1 MHPSP
6 TAAAPLISQADYD
19 KIDHGLYAV
28 RVGDKHLYGSRHS
41 TEEETYNITIRNV
54 QGGGDYVLVLAGA
67 IKNLIT
73 ENIIAIG
80 ETPILRDRRNEA

>member
-6 TAAAPLISQADYD
+6 TAAAPLISQADCD
-19 KIDHGLYAV
+19 KMDHGLYAV

-54 QGGGDYVLVLAGA
+54 QGGDYVFVLAGA
-67 IKNLIT
+67 IKNLVT

>member
-6 TAAAPLISQADYD
+6 MAAAPLISQADYD
-19 KIDHGLYAV
+19 KMDHGLYAV
-28 RVGDKHLYGSRHS
+28 RGDKHLYGSHHS

-54 QGGGDYVLVLAGA
+54 RGGDYVLVLAGA
-67 IKNLIT
+67 IKNLVT
-73 ENIIAIG
+73 ENITAIG